1 MYRGL
6 RAGALSTPNL
16 PLTAN
21 PFPPSAQPDLTN
33 VDGFP
38 HGPPAI
44 AEDVELQELQ
54 PLFNRVHTTS
64 SAHSAGDEIVTPWR
78 KQLFNIMEQ
87 PSTSSSAFL
96 VHFLSNSLIIISASL
111 TVLETLPVFHRT
123 PTSVWFGLETGLVT
137 MFTVEYLA
145 RVAAHSE
152 TWSMLIH
159 WATSFMA
166 IIDLLAILPYYLEII
181 VHADTTT
188 IFRWSILRTF
198 RLLRMFRAF
207 SHSNTILLT
216 IEVMY
221 ISIQRSADALLAL
234 SFFVVM
240 ILVVFSTLLYFAE
253 RGTWDP
259 ALEEFIDADGAVSAF
274 SSIPASAWFV
284 MTTITTVGYGD
295 IIPRS
300 GLGRLITVPLLMFG
314 LLVVALPSFVLGRNF
329 SAVWE
334 GMKRRGAIVQ
344 ARNEATEG
352 GPMGPDP
359 TTPITPNGG
368 AIFDERSADL
378 EVLQSDVRRLTK
390 VVERQGGDLE
400 RLIQLLERRHQEQ

>member
-21 PFPPSAQPDLTN
+21 PFPPSASASASASAQPRSSTQLDA
-33 VDGFP
+33 FQ
-38 HGPPAI
+38 GPPPI
-44 AEDVELQELQ
+44 AGEDDVELQ
-54 PLFNRVHTTS
+54 PLFKRVQTTS
-64 SAHSAGDEIVTPWR
+64 SAHSAGEEILTPWR
-78 KQLFNIMEQ
+78 KQLFDIMEQ

-145 RVAAHSE
+145 RIAAHSE
-152 TWSMLIH
+152 TWSMLFH
-159 WATSFMA
+159 WSTSFMA
-166 IIDLLAILPYYLEII
+166 VIDLLAILPYYIEIMLR
-181 VHADTTT
+181 ADTTT

-334 GMKRRGAIVQ
+334 GMKRRGTRGAG
-344 ARNEATEG
+344 A
-352 GPMGPDP
+352 
-359 TTPITPNGG
+359 G
-368 AIFDERSADL
+368 AITVGVGLPGHFGQRC
-378 EVLQSDVRRLTK
+378 
-390 VVERQGGDLE
+390 GGYD
-400 RLIQLLERRHQEQ
+400 

>member
-1 MYRGL
+1 
-6 RAGALSTPNL
+6 
-16 PLTAN
+16 
-21 PFPPSAQPDLTN
+21 
-33 VDGFP
+33 
-38 HGPPAI
+38 
-44 AEDVELQELQ
+44 
-54 PLFNRVHTTS
+54 
-64 SAHSAGDEIVTPWR
+64 
-78 KQLFNIMEQ
+78 MEQ

-96 VHFLSNSLIIISASL
+96 VHFLSNSLIILSACL
-111 TVLETLPVFHRT
+111 TVLETLPVFRRA

-137 MFTVEYLA
+137 VFTAEYFA

-152 TWSMLIH
+152 SWGMLLR
-159 WATSFMA
+159 WGTSFMA
-166 IIDLLAILPYYLEII
+166 IIDLLAILPYYIEIAL
-181 VHADTTT
+181 HADTTS

-234 SFFVVM
+234 SFFVAM

-259 ALEEFIDADGAVSAF
+259 AISEFISADGGISEF

-295 IIPRS
+295 LIPRS
-300 GLGRLITVPLLMFG
+300 AMGRLLTVPLLMFG

-334 GMKRRGAIVQ
+334 GMKRRGARLAEQ
-344 ARNEATEG
+344 TAQTQRGEENEQVVE
-352 GPMGPDP
+352 PQ
-359 TTPITPNGG
+359 TPNGT
-368 AIFDERSADL
+368 ALFDEHSADL
-378 EVLQSDVRRLTK
+378 EVLQSEVRRLTK
-390 VVERQGGDLE
+390 VVEKQGGDLE
-400 RLIQLLERRHQEQ
+400 RLILLLERRHSGS